1 MKRRLAAALLIIT
14 LPLGMAACHGTKS
27 RKATPS
33 TPAPAATANA
43 NPTQAPGV
51 PQAPGA
57 NPTQAP
63 GAPQAPG
70 ASNQSVDEA
79 CGVVQTQMKPYID
92 AAHNDPSNTAQVLKA
107 AESTVNGLNSAQ
119 IGNPDVKQAASKF
132 AAALTDTINFS
143 KKYGSNPNAADQ
155 QEAQRVTMNLTDS
168 LLSLNTLCPSILD
181 K

>member
-63 GAPQAPG
+63 GAPQVPSAPQAPG

-107 AESTVNGLNSAQ
+107 AESTVNA
-119 IGNPDVKQAASKF
+119 DVKQAASKF